1 MKDFIKIAVAVLI
14 MAAAVPMRAQEEWTK
29 VNDTTYIR
37 QFIHTNGVVTDFAE
51 PVDMAALTVKINNDL
66 RKVALCQ
73 TGCLVAGGISA
84 VAALVNAYEHNGQ
97 NTGLKAATIIFGI
110 AGVGLGVA
118 SIVFTYKNRLY
129 VGPGGVVI
137 RISRTE
143 YPKYDNKKARKRY

>member
-37 QFIHTNGVVTDFAE
+37 QFIHTNGILTDFAE

-84 VAALVNAYEHNGQ
+84 VAALVNGTEHNGN
-97 NTGLKAATIIFGI
+97 NTGLTAASIIFGI
-110 AGVGLGVA
+110 GSLGLGVA

-129 VGPGGVVI
+129 VGPDGVVI

-143 YPKYDNKKARKRY
+143 YPKYDIKKARTRR

>member
-1 MKDFIKIAVAVLI
+1 MKTFISIIAAMLIALAAVAPV
-14 MAAAVPMRAQEEWTK
+14 RAQEFTK

-37 QFIHTNGVVTDFAE
+37 QFIHTNGVLTDFAE
-51 PVDMAALTVKINNDL
+51 PVDMVALTVKINNDL

-84 VAALVNAYEHNGQ
+84 VAALVNANKHYGKNK
-97 NTGLKAATIIFGI
+97 GLKAASIIFGI
-110 AGVGLGVA
+110 GSFGLGVA

-129 VGPGGVVI
+129 IGPDGVVI

-143 YPKYDNKKARKRY
+143 HPKHDNKKARKRR

>member
-84 VAALVNAYEHNGQ
+84 VAALVNAYEHNGK
-97 NTGLKAATIIFGI
+97 NNGLKAASIIFGI
-110 AGVGLGVA
+110 GSFGLGVA

-143 YPKYDNKKARKRY
+143 RPKYDNKKARKRY